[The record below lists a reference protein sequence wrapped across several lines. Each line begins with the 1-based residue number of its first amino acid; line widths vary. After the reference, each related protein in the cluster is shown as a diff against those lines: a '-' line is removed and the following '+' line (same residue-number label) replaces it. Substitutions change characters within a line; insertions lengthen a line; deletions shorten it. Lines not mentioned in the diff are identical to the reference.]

1 MASSSIATQIEDYG
15 KKMTGDYDG
24 FTRNILGRALT
35 ILGGGQWGF
44 SHKDVPSMMD
54 VVLNYNSG
62 DAQAARG
69 HERNTDVV
77 VALPVEKPDEEK
89 KEKKPKEK
97 KEKKQAE
104 KKEKKEKKPRAKTGY
119 NLFVADERP
128 RIKKAN
134 PDDST
139 QELMKKVGAAWK
151 ALEEEKRAE
160 WNESAKRSTE

>member
-1 MASSSIATQIEDYG
+1 MTIEQTVAILAKEYGFKKSDALKKLKKGDKPKRAKTGYNLFVADERHRIAVANPDDSTQEIMKKVGAAWKALEEAEREEWNNEARIAKTPDASS
-15 KKMTGDYDG
+15 
-24 FTRNILGRALT
+24 
-35 ILGGGQWGF
+35 
-44 SHKDVPSMMD
+44 
-54 VVLNYNSG
+54 
-62 DAQAARG
+62 
-69 HERNTDVV
+69 
-77 VALPVEKPDEEK
+77 DEEM
-89 KEKKPKEK
+89 EVE
-97 KEKKQAE
+97 E